1 MLKSVEETTL
11 LTKLEELVQLAKKK
25 KNVLEYKEI
34 MDHLADLDLDPDR
47 IDRIYEY
54 LESQNID
61 ILGNIEAEEEVEKE
75 LDLTLPE
82 GINIDDPVRMYLKEI
97 GKVPLLKSNWR
108 RRWRRAAL
116 RAKLPRRNWQRPTC
130 VWLSALQKDTLG
142 EGCSFLT

>member
-61 ILGNIEAEEEVEKE
+61 ILGISK
-75 LDLTLPE
+75 
-82 GINIDDPVRMYLKEI
+82 
-97 GKVPLLKSNWR
+97 R
-108 RRWRRAAL
+108 RRRLRR
-116 RAKLPRRNWQRPTC
+116 
-130 VWLSALQKDTLG
+130 S
-142 EGCSFLT
+142 LT